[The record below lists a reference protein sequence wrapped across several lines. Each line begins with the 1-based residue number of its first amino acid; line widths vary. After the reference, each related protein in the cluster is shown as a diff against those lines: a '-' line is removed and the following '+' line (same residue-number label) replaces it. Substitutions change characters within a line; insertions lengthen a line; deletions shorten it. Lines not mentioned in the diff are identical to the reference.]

1 MKSAD
6 KNDNGTIEFN
16 EFLDVMSEHLQE
28 TDLEQDLRMAFR
40 LFDEV
45 TILSIVFLYLKDL
58 ISLFLPCVPG
68 IVAFINKDI
77 ELRIFYLLLLRLNH
91 FCIVFTKNLR
101 PKRMPACILTIDIY
115 DSHTQA
121 DKIDR
126 LLYNKNIISI
136 TIYYSLLLM

>member
-45 TILSIVFLYLKDL
+45 TILSIVFL
-58 ISLFLPCVPG
+58 VG
-68 IVAFINKDI
+68 IHK
-77 ELRIFYLLLLRLNH
+77 
-91 FCIVFTKNLR
+91 T
-101 PKRMPACILTIDIY
+101 
-115 DSHTQA
+115 S
-121 DKIDR
+121 
-126 LLYNKNIISI
+126 
-136 TIYYSLLLM
+136 